1 MPNKMKLTAAD
12 LFSLFNPA
20 DSDQFLAQFTTRHYP
35 TKALVY
41 SPFEEKNLVFV
52 VKSGRLRVYLAYEDK
67 EFTLALLE
75 PGDVFSTHTPAFV
88 QALEAS
94 EILVCG
100 TATFREAVARRP
112 ELSLTMV
119 KVLGELLKNSI
130 ETIEGL
136 AFKDVRLRLVDFLLG
151 AAAKRGRASAE
162 GTVVQ
167 LGLGTED
174 IALLIGTTRQ
184 TISQIVNDFIKA
196 GLLRKIDRKTLLIRD
211 LEALGQLR
219 DLS

>member
-1 MPNKMKLTAAD
+1 MQNKMKLSDAD
-12 LFSLFNPA
+12 LLSLFNA
-20 DSDQFLAQFTTRHYP
+20 DPDYQANFTPRHYAKK
-35 TKALVY
+35 TLVY

-52 VKSGRLRVYLAYEDK
+52 VRSGRLRIYLAYEDK

-75 PGDVFSTHTPAFV
+75 KGDVFSTHTPAFV
-88 QALEAS
+88 QALEGT
-94 EILVCG
+94 EMLVCS
-100 TATFREAVARRP
+100 TATFGQALARRP

-136 AFKDVRLRLVDFLLG
+136 AFKDVRLRLVDFLVG
-151 AAAKRGRASAE
+151 AAADRGRKTAE

-174 IALLIGTTRQ
+174 IALLVGTTRQ
-184 TISQIVNDFIKA
+184 TISQIINDFIKA
-196 GLLRKIDRKTLLIRD
+196 DLLVKIDRKTLLIKD
-211 LEALGQLR
+211 LDAFKEMKEVP
-219 DLS
+219 